1 MGQSRAAD
9 GESCEK
15 RAAADEGSNFV
26 AWLIGRSRF
35 SVGEVSTLLG
45 GAAAPALER
54 DDFCLNRH
62 PALAF
67 WWSMISFRKPVS
79 TPDQVRGRLFRDHA
93 LGCAAGV
100 DGEHR
105 AGD

>member
-62 PALAF
+62 PALVF

-79 TPDQVRGRLFRDHA
+79 TFRDHA
-93 LGCAAGV
+93 LGRAAGV

-105 AGD
+105 TGDVARPVAK